1 MPGPPTASRIAPSRE
16 LNIRVAAFKTKRNH
30 DSPPEPSRFVLNRA
44 ALITRTPATFSLSL
58 SLPFI
63 GSLPLF
69 PFPEGRGTP
78 RATSSNET
86 VSSLNDYALR
96 IDRELISREI
106 FFDAYSRASIKINV
120 WTRTRLVIKYWNGR
134 SVTKIFI
141 RSLSEGKNFFNTSII
156 FPRIFSSND
165 RFECNFYLE
174 IYFVES

>member
-58 SLPFI
+58 SLSPFHRLS
-63 GSLPLF
+63 SL
-69 PFPEGRGTP
+69 PEGRGTP

-120 WTRTRLVIKYWNGR
+120 WTRTWRLIIKYSNGR
-134 SVTKIFI
+134 RK
-141 RSLSEGKNFFNTSII
+141 SLYKFFSICGLYDY
-156 FPRIFSSND
+156 FSSN
-165 RFECNFYLE
+165 FFLE
-174 IYFVES
+174 